1 MIKEYGQWLNERN
14 LEQPTV
20 IEYEA
25 GKIKVFADPESEGWV
40 DEIVRIG
47 LYEDLLAEMQQA
59 VDEKDNKQIR
69 SLLGD
74 LRETALFSQDMSNIW
89 KMAKIDNIE
98 NTAVEDKDTNVVG
111 LYAIRK
117 IQEFLKWAEQKQ

>member
-1 MIKEYGQWLNERN
+1 MIKEYKHWLNERN

-25 GKIKVFADPESEGWV
+25 GKIKVFADPESEGWA
-40 DEIVRIG
+40 DEIIRIG
-47 LYEDLLAEMQQA
+47 LYEDLLDEMQQA

-69 SLLGD
+69 SLLHD

-117 IQEFLKWAEQKQ
+117 IKEFLNWAKTKQ

>member
-1 MIKEYGQWLNERN
+1 MIKEYKQWVNERN
-14 LEQPTV
+14 LETPIV
-20 IEYEA
+20 IDYEA
-25 GKIKVFADPESEGWV
+25 GKIKVFADPETEGWV

-69 SLLGD
+69 SLLRD
-74 LRETALFSQDMSNIW
+74 LRETALFSQDTSNVW
-89 KMAKIDNIE
+89 KMAKIDNVE

-111 LYAIRK
+111 LYTIRK
-117 IQEFLKWAEQKQ
+117 IQEFLNWAKTKQ